1 MGQEG
6 EFSWTEHVY
15 RKKAAESPAQPS
27 GSRPPSW
34 LSSLPP
40 TWACAAGISSGW
52 CSASDIILPNVT
64 AAGLD
69 LSGMTQ
75 AEAEQAINE
84 NLSVAQQAGSGWAV
98 DLSCDGYIGTL
109 DGSSFQVDAASL
121 AQASLSVGRGSFF
134 TGGAPYL
141 RHLFGAAQ
149 DLGADQ
155 VQLTEAGRTEL
166 ERQLQAA
173 DSALGSGGSED
184 GYTADLEAGTLTLV
198 KGHTHRSVDRQG
210 AEEAVKSAYAQ
221 LLAQGQADTVQL
233 PILDS
238 APQEPD
244 FQAIHG
250 ELYAEAANA
259 AIDPD
264 TCEVLPHTV
273 GVDFDTAQAQRLFQ
287 QAQEGETVEVPLT
300 VTQPDITQE
309 ILADRLFADLLGQG
323 TSQVS
328 GSPNRK
334 FNVKL
339 SAEACNGVILMPGE
353 EFSYNNTTGSRSADK
368 GYLPAPV
375 YSGGA
380 SVDETGGGICQ
391 TSSTIYYAV
400 LHTTLEIVERHAH
413 MYSVG
418 YVPDGM
424 DATVYFGLSDFRFKN
439 NTDYPVKIVTESYDK
454 NGLRYLTVKLYGTN
468 VDGRYAVPERTQF
481 DFVSPT
487 TQYRA
492 DESIPQGTTKVDA
505 KQNAYTGRSARAWRV
520 IYEKDGTLVEKQDL
534 GVSTYK
540 MRPTTILYNP
550 ADGDPSTW
558 VDGVPPKPGAQP
570 GTGAETG
577 AGTSTG
583 TQTGTESGGGTGGEP
598 AAGTGTDS
606 ETSAGE
612 SGSSSSAPTEDIP
625 DTGDGAADGPAQSSP
640 EEDHYGYEIPAGKLP
655 PGY

>member
-1 MGQEG
+1 MDGARVQ
-6 EFSWTEHVY
+6 
-15 RKKAAESPAQPS
+15 KKSGGKPGPAVWVPAAILAV
-27 GSRPPSW
+27 
-34 LSSLPP
+34 LL
-40 TWACAAGISSGW
+40 AAYLGLCGW
-52 CSASDIILPNVT
+52 VSASDTILPNVT

-98 DLSCDGYIGTL
+98 GLSCDGYIGTL

-134 TGGAPYL
+134 TGGAQYL

-328 GSPNRK
+328 GSSNRK

-625 DTGDGAADGPAQSSP
+625 APDTGDGAADGPAQSSP
-640 EEDHYGYEIPAGKLP
+640 EDDHYGYEIPAGELP

>member
-1 MGQEG
+1 MDGARVQ
-6 EFSWTEHVY
+6 
-15 RKKAAESPAQPS
+15 KKSGGKPGPAVWVPAAILAV
-27 GSRPPSW
+27 
-34 LSSLPP
+34 LL
-40 TWACAAGISSGW
+40 AAYLGLCGW
-52 CSASDIILPNVT
+52 VSASDIILPNVT

-134 TGGAPYL
+134 TGGAQYL

-273 GVDFDTAQAQRLFQ
+273 GVDTAQAQRLFQ

-328 GSPNRK
+328 GSSNRK

-558 VDGVPPKPGAQP
+558 VDGVPPKSGAQP
-570 GTGAETG
+570 GTE
-577 AGTSTG
+577 
-583 TQTGTESGGGTGGEP
+583 TGTESGGGTGGEP
-598 AAGTGTDS
+598 AVGTGTDS

-612 SGSSSSAPTEDIP
+612 SGSSSSAPTEDIPAP

-640 EEDHYGYEIPAGKLP
+640 EEDHYGYEIPAGELP

>member
-1 MGQEG
+1 M
-6 EFSWTEHVY
+6 
-15 RKKAAESPAQPS
+15 
-27 GSRPPSW
+27 
-34 LSSLPP
+34 
-40 TWACAAGISSGW
+40 
-52 CSASDIILPNVT
+52 
-64 AAGLD
+64 
-69 LSGMTQ
+69 
-75 AEAEQAINE
+75 
-84 NLSVAQQAGSGWAV
+84 
-98 DLSCDGYIGTL
+98 
-109 DGSSFQVDAASL
+109 
-121 AQASLSVGRGSFF
+121 
-134 TGGAPYL
+134 
-141 RHLFGAAQ
+141 
-149 DLGADQ
+149 
-155 VQLTEAGRTEL
+155 
-166 ERQLQAA
+166 
-173 DSALGSGGSED
+173 
-184 GYTADLEAGTLTLV
+184 EAGTLTLV

-250 ELYAEAANA
+250 ELYAEVANA
-259 AIDPD
+259 VIDPD

-328 GSPNRK
+328 GSSNRK

-558 VDGVPPKPGAQP
+558 VDGVPPSPAPSPGQRPGPAPALGRRPEQSPGEAPAVSLPSAQELTARRLP
-570 GTGAETG
+570 GSPAAAPPLPRRISPRPTQGTGRLTAPLSPPRRTTTTG
-577 AGTSTG
+577 MRS
-583 TQTGTESGGGTGGEP
+583 P
-598 AAGTGTDS
+598 
-606 ETSAGE
+606 AGE
-612 SGSSSSAPTEDIP
+612 
-625 DTGDGAADGPAQSSP
+625 
-640 EEDHYGYEIPAGKLP
+640 LP

>member
-1 MGQEG
+1 MDGARVQ
-6 EFSWTEHVY
+6 
-15 RKKAAESPAQPS
+15 KKSGGKPGPAVWVPAAILAV
-27 GSRPPSW
+27 
-34 LSSLPP
+34 LL
-40 TWACAAGISSGW
+40 AAYLGLCGW
-52 CSASDIILPNVT
+52 VSASDIILPNVT

-98 DLSCDGYIGTL
+98 GLSCDGYIGTL

-134 TGGAPYL
+134 TGGAQYL

-328 GSPNRK
+328 GSSNRK

-625 DTGDGAADGPAQSSP
+625 APDTGDGAADGPAQSSP
-640 EEDHYGYEIPAGKLP
+640 EEDHYGYEIPAGELP

>member
-1 MGQEG
+1 MDGARVQ
-6 EFSWTEHVY
+6 
-15 RKKAAESPAQPS
+15 KKSGGKPGPAVWVPAAILAV
-27 GSRPPSW
+27 
-34 LSSLPP
+34 LL
-40 TWACAAGISSGW
+40 AAYLGLCGW
-52 CSASDIILPNVT
+52 VSASDIILPNVT

-134 TGGAPYL
+134 TGGAQYL

-328 GSPNRK
+328 GSSNRK

-400 LHTTLEIVERHAH
+400 LHTTLEVVERHDHQFA
-413 MYSVG
+413 VG

-424 DATVYFGLSDFRFKN
+424 DATVYYGSLDYRFEN
-439 NTDYPVKIVTESYDK
+439 DTDYPVKIVTESYDK

-625 DTGDGAADGPAQSSP
+625 APDTGDGAADGPAQSSP

>member
-1 MGQEG
+1 MDGARVQ
-6 EFSWTEHVY
+6 
-15 RKKAAESPAQPS
+15 KKSGGKPGPAVWVPAAILAV
-27 GSRPPSW
+27 
-34 LSSLPP
+34 LL
-40 TWACAAGISSGW
+40 AAYLGLCGW
-52 CSASDIILPNVT
+52 VSASDIILPNVT

-134 TGGAPYL
+134 TGGAQYL

-184 GYTADLEAGTLTLV
+184 GYTADLEAVTLTLV

-328 GSPNRK
+328 GSSNRK

-625 DTGDGAADGPAQSSP
+625 APDTGDGAADGPAQSSP

>member
-1 MGQEG
+1 MDGARVQ
-6 EFSWTEHVY
+6 
-15 RKKAAESPAQPS
+15 KKSGGKPGPAVWVPAAILAV
-27 GSRPPSW
+27 
-34 LSSLPP
+34 LL
-40 TWACAAGISSGW
+40 AAYLGLCGW
-52 CSASDIILPNVT
+52 VSASDIILPNVT

-134 TGGAPYL
+134 TGGAQYL

-328 GSPNRK
+328 GSSNRK

-606 ETSAGE
+606 ETSARE
-612 SGSSSSAPTEDIP
+612 SGSSSSAPTEDIPAP

>member
-1 MGQEG
+1 MDGARVQ
-6 EFSWTEHVY
+6 
-15 RKKAAESPAQPS
+15 KKSGGKPGPAVWVPAAILAV
-27 GSRPPSW
+27 
-34 LSSLPP
+34 LL
-40 TWACAAGISSGW
+40 AAYLGLCGW
-52 CSASDIILPNVT
+52 VSASDTILPNVT

-84 NLSVAQQAGSGWAV
+84 NLSGWAV
-98 DLSCDGYIGTL
+98 GLSCDGYIGTL

-134 TGGAPYL
+134 TGGAQYL

-328 GSPNRK
+328 GSSNRK

-558 VDGVPPKPGAQP
+558 VDGVPPKPGTQP
-570 GTGAETG
+570 GTE
-577 AGTSTG
+577 
-583 TQTGTESGGGTGGEP
+583 TGTESGGGTGGEP
-598 AAGTGTDS
+598 AVGTGTDS

-612 SGSSSSAPTEDIP
+612 SGSSSSAPTEDIPAP

-640 EEDHYGYEIPAGKLP
+640 EEDHYGYEIPAGELP

>member
-1 MGQEG
+1 MDGARVQ
-6 EFSWTEHVY
+6 
-15 RKKAAESPAQPS
+15 KKSGGKPGPAVWVPAAILAV
-27 GSRPPSW
+27 
-34 LSSLPP
+34 LL
-40 TWACAAGISSGW
+40 AAYLGLCGW
-52 CSASDIILPNVT
+52 VSASDTILPNVT

-98 DLSCDGYIGTL
+98 GLSCDGYIGTL

-134 TGGAPYL
+134 TGGAQYL

-149 DLGADQ
+149 DRGADQ

-328 GSPNRK
+328 GSSNRK

-558 VDGVPPKPGAQP
+558 VDGVPPKPGTQP
-570 GTGAETG
+570 GTETG
-577 AGTSTG
+577 AGTGTG

-598 AAGTGTDS
+598 AVGTGTDS

-625 DTGDGAADGPAQSSP
+625 APDTGDGAADGPAQSSP
-640 EEDHYGYEIPAGKLP
+640 GDDHYGYEIPAGELP

>member
-1 MGQEG
+1 MDGARVQ
-6 EFSWTEHVY
+6 
-15 RKKAAESPAQPS
+15 KKSGGKPGPAVWVPAAILAV
-27 GSRPPSW
+27 
-34 LSSLPP
+34 LL
-40 TWACAAGISSGW
+40 AAYLGLCGW
-52 CSASDIILPNVT
+52 VSASDTILPNVT

-98 DLSCDGYIGTL
+98 GLSCDGYIGTL

-134 TGGAPYL
+134 TGGAQYL

-323 TSQVS
+323 IASLLSGVTNGYIIGFVFYVVGFLMTSLLYNRAVS
-328 GSPNRK
+328 TVLIPLVVITCSSIGCDPRGPIIL
-334 FNVKL
+334 VAL
-339 SAEACNGVILMPGE
+339 STMSSLVTPMATAVVPMAMNAGGYSAKTCLKVGLIPGVV
-353 EFSYNNTTGSRSADK
+353 R
-368 GYLPAPV
+368 
-375 YSGGA
+375 
-380 SVDETGGGICQ
+380 GI
-391 TSSTIYYAV
+391 V
-400 LHTTLEIVERHAH
+400 
-413 MYSVG
+413 
-418 YVPDGM
+418 
-424 DATVYFGLSDFRFKN
+424 
-439 NTDYPVKIVTESYDK
+439 
-454 NGLRYLTVKLYGTN
+454 
-468 VDGRYAVPERTQF
+468 
-481 DFVSPT
+481 
-487 TQYRA
+487 
-492 DESIPQGTTKVDA
+492 
-505 KQNAYTGRSARAWRV
+505 
-520 IYEKDGTLVEKQDL
+520 GTLIAM
-534 GVSTYK
+534 T
-540 MRPTTILYNP
+540 LYP
-550 ADGDPSTW
+550 M
-558 VDGVPPKPGAQP
+558 
-570 GTGAETG
+570 
-577 AGTSTG
+577 
-583 TQTGTESGGGTGGEP
+583 
-598 AAGTGTDS
+598 
-606 ETSAGE
+606 
-612 SGSSSSAPTEDIP
+612 
-625 DTGDGAADGPAQSSP
+625 
-640 EEDHYGYEIPAGKLP
+640 
-655 PGY
+655 

>member
-1 MGQEG
+1 MDGARVQ
-6 EFSWTEHVY
+6 
-15 RKKAAESPAQPS
+15 KKSGGKPGPAVWVPAAILAV
-27 GSRPPSW
+27 
-34 LSSLPP
+34 LL
-40 TWACAAGISSGW
+40 AAYLGLCGW
-52 CSASDIILPNVT
+52 VSASDIILPNVT

-134 TGGAPYL
+134 TGGAQYL

-287 QAQEGETVEVPLT
+287 QAQEGETVEVPRT

-328 GSPNRK
+328 GSSNRK

-625 DTGDGAADGPAQSSP
+625 APDTGDGAADGPAQSSP

>member
-1 MGQEG
+1 MDGARVQ
-6 EFSWTEHVY
+6 
-15 RKKAAESPAQPS
+15 KKSGGKPGPAVWVPAAILAV
-27 GSRPPSW
+27 
-34 LSSLPP
+34 LL
-40 TWACAAGISSGW
+40 AAYLGLCGW
-52 CSASDIILPNVT
+52 VSASDTILPNVT

-75 AEAEQAINE
+75 VEAEQAINE

-98 DLSCDGYIGTL
+98 GLSCDGYIGTL

-134 TGGAPYL
+134 TGGAQYL

-328 GSPNRK
+328 GSSNRK

-625 DTGDGAADGPAQSSP
+625 APDTGDGAADGPAQSSP
-640 EEDHYGYEIPAGKLP
+640 EDDHYGYEIPAGELP

>member
-1 MGQEG
+1 MDGARVQ
-6 EFSWTEHVY
+6 
-15 RKKAAESPAQPS
+15 KKSGGKPGPAVWVPAAILAV
-27 GSRPPSW
+27 
-34 LSSLPP
+34 LL
-40 TWACAAGISSGW
+40 AAYLGLCGW
-52 CSASDIILPNVT
+52 VSASDTILPNVT

-98 DLSCDGYIGTL
+98 GLSCDGYIGTL
-109 DGSSFQVDAASL
+109 DGSSFQVDVASL

-134 TGGAPYL
+134 TGGAQYL

-328 GSPNRK
+328 GSSNRK

-625 DTGDGAADGPAQSSP
+625 APDTGDGAADGPAQSSP
-640 EEDHYGYEIPAGKLP
+640 EDDHYGYEIPAGELP

>member
-1 MGQEG
+1 MDGARVQ
-6 EFSWTEHVY
+6 
-15 RKKAAESPAQPS
+15 KKSGGKPGPAVWVPAAILAV
-27 GSRPPSW
+27 
-34 LSSLPP
+34 LL
-40 TWACAAGISSGW
+40 AAYLGLCGW
-52 CSASDIILPNVT
+52 VSASDIILPNVT

-134 TGGAPYL
+134 TGGAQYL

-328 GSPNRK
+328 GSSNRK

-625 DTGDGAADGPAQSSP
+625 APDTGDGAADGPAQSSP
-640 EEDHYGYEIPAGKLP
+640 EDDHYGYEIPAGELP

>member
-1 MGQEG
+1 MDGARVQ
-6 EFSWTEHVY
+6 
-15 RKKAAESPAQPS
+15 KKSGGKPGPAVWVPAAILAV
-27 GSRPPSW
+27 
-34 LSSLPP
+34 LL
-40 TWACAAGISSGW
+40 AAYLGLCGW
-52 CSASDIILPNVT
+52 VSASDTILPNVT

-84 NLSVAQQAGSGWAV
+84 NLSVAQQAGS
-98 DLSCDGYIGTL
+98 SCDGYIGTL

-134 TGGAPYL
+134 TGGAQYL

-328 GSPNRK
+328 GSSNRK

-558 VDGVPPKPGAQP
+558 VDGVPPKPGTQP
-570 GTGAETG
+570 GTETG
-577 AGTSTG
+577 AGTGTG

-598 AAGTGTDS
+598 AVGTGTDS

-625 DTGDGAADGPAQSSP
+625 APDTGDGAADGPAQSSP
-640 EEDHYGYEIPAGKLP
+640 GDDHYGYEIPAGELP

>member
-1 MGQEG
+1 MDGARVQ
-6 EFSWTEHVY
+6 
-15 RKKAAESPAQPS
+15 KKSGGKPGPAVWVPAAILAV
-27 GSRPPSW
+27 
-34 LSSLPP
+34 LL
-40 TWACAAGISSGW
+40 AAYLGLCGW
-52 CSASDIILPNVT
+52 VSASDTILPNVT

-98 DLSCDGYIGTL
+98 GLSCDGYIGTL

-134 TGGAPYL
+134 TGGAQYL

-328 GSPNRK
+328 GSSNRK

-625 DTGDGAADGPAQSSP
+625 APDTGDGAADGPAQSSP

>member
-1 MGQEG
+1 MDGARVQ
-6 EFSWTEHVY
+6 
-15 RKKAAESPAQPS
+15 KKSGGKPGPAVWVPAAILAV
-27 GSRPPSW
+27 
-34 LSSLPP
+34 LL
-40 TWACAAGISSGW
+40 AAYLGLCGW
-52 CSASDIILPNVT
+52 VSASDIILPNVT

-98 DLSCDGYIGTL
+98 GLSCDGYIGTL

-134 TGGAPYL
+134 TGGAQYL

-155 VQLTEAGRTEL
+155 VQLTEPGRTEL

-328 GSPNRK
+328 GSSNRK

-625 DTGDGAADGPAQSSP
+625 APDTGDGAADGPAQSSP
-640 EEDHYGYEIPAGKLP
+640 EEDHYGYEIPAGELP

>member
-1 MGQEG
+1 MDGARVQ
-6 EFSWTEHVY
+6 
-15 RKKAAESPAQPS
+15 KKSGGKPGPAVWVPAAILAV
-27 GSRPPSW
+27 
-34 LSSLPP
+34 LL
-40 TWACAAGISSGW
+40 AAYLGLCGW
-52 CSASDIILPNVT
+52 VSASDIILPNVT

-98 DLSCDGYIGTL
+98 GLSCDGYIGTL

-134 TGGAPYL
+134 TGGAQYL

-328 GSPNRK
+328 GSSNRK

-625 DTGDGAADGPAQSSP
+625 APDTGDGAADGPAQSSP

>member
-1 MGQEG
+1 MDGARVQ
-6 EFSWTEHVY
+6 
-15 RKKAAESPAQPS
+15 KKSGGKPGPAVWVPAAILAV
-27 GSRPPSW
+27 
-34 LSSLPP
+34 LL
-40 TWACAAGISSGW
+40 AAYLGLCGW
-52 CSASDIILPNVT
+52 VSASDTILPNVT

-98 DLSCDGYIGTL
+98 GLSCDGYIGTL

-134 TGGAPYL
+134 TGGAQYL

-259 AIDPD
+259 AI
-264 TCEVLPHTV
+264 EVLPHTV

-328 GSPNRK
+328 GSSNRK

-625 DTGDGAADGPAQSSP
+625 APDTGDGAADGPAQSSP
-640 EEDHYGYEIPAGKLP
+640 EEDHYGYEIPAGELP

>member
-1 MGQEG
+1 MDGARVQ
-6 EFSWTEHVY
+6 
-15 RKKAAESPAQPS
+15 KKSGGKPGPAVWVPAAILAV
-27 GSRPPSW
+27 
-34 LSSLPP
+34 LL
-40 TWACAAGISSGW
+40 AAYLGLCGW
-52 CSASDIILPNVT
+52 VSASDTILPNVT

-134 TGGAPYL
+134 TGGAQYL

-328 GSPNRK
+328 GSSNRK

-339 SAEACNGVILMPGE
+339 SAETA
-353 EFSYNNTTGSRSADK
+353 
-368 GYLPAPV
+368 
-375 YSGGA
+375 
-380 SVDETGGGICQ
+380 
-391 TSSTIYYAV
+391 
-400 LHTTLEIVERHAH
+400 
-413 MYSVG
+413 
-418 YVPDGM
+418 
-424 DATVYFGLSDFRFKN
+424 
-439 NTDYPVKIVTESYDK
+439 
-454 NGLRYLTVKLYGTN
+454 
-468 VDGRYAVPERTQF
+468 
-481 DFVSPT
+481 
-487 TQYRA
+487 
-492 DESIPQGTTKVDA
+492 
-505 KQNAYTGRSARAWRV
+505 
-520 IYEKDGTLVEKQDL
+520 
-534 GVSTYK
+534 
-540 MRPTTILYNP
+540 
-550 ADGDPSTW
+550 
-558 VDGVPPKPGAQP
+558 
-570 GTGAETG
+570 
-577 AGTSTG
+577 
-583 TQTGTESGGGTGGEP
+583 
-598 AAGTGTDS
+598 
-606 ETSAGE
+606 
-612 SGSSSSAPTEDIP
+612 
-625 DTGDGAADGPAQSSP
+625 
-640 EEDHYGYEIPAGKLP
+640 
-655 PGY
+655 

>member
-1 MGQEG
+1 MDGARVQ
-6 EFSWTEHVY
+6 
-15 RKKAAESPAQPS
+15 KKSGGKPGPAVWVPAAILAV
-27 GSRPPSW
+27 
-34 LSSLPP
+34 LL
-40 TWACAAGISSGW
+40 AAYLGLCGW
-52 CSASDIILPNVT
+52 VSASDTILPNVT

-98 DLSCDGYIGTL
+98 GLSCDGYIGTL

-134 TGGAPYL
+134 TGGAQYL

-328 GSPNRK
+328 GSSNRK

-625 DTGDGAADGPAQSSP
+625 APDTGDGAADGPAQSSP
-640 EEDHYGYEIPAGKLP
+640 GDDHYGYEIPAGELP

>member
-1 MGQEG
+1 MDGARVQ
-6 EFSWTEHVY
+6 
-15 RKKAAESPAQPS
+15 KKSGGKPGPAVWVPAAILAV
-27 GSRPPSW
+27 
-34 LSSLPP
+34 LL
-40 TWACAAGISSGW
+40 AAYLGLCGW
-52 CSASDIILPNVT
+52 VSASDTILPNVT

-75 AEAEQAINE
+75 AEAEPALNE

-98 DLSCDGYIGTL
+98 GLSCDGYIGTL
-109 DGSSFQVDAASL
+109 DGSSFQVDVASL

-134 TGGAPYL
+134 TGGAQYL

-328 GSPNRK
+328 GSSNRK

-625 DTGDGAADGPAQSSP
+625 APDTGDGAADGPAQSSP
-640 EEDHYGYEIPAGKLP
+640 EEDHYGYEIPAGELP

>member
-1 MGQEG
+1 MDGARVQ
-6 EFSWTEHVY
+6 
-15 RKKAAESPAQPS
+15 KKSGGKPGPAVWVPAAILAV
-27 GSRPPSW
+27 
-34 LSSLPP
+34 LL
-40 TWACAAGISSGW
+40 AAYLGLCGW
-52 CSASDIILPNVT
+52 VSASDTILPNVT

-98 DLSCDGYIGTL
+98 GLSCDGYIGTL

-134 TGGAPYL
+134 TGGAQYL

-244 FQAIHG
+244 FEAIHG

-328 GSPNRK
+328 GSSNRK

-625 DTGDGAADGPAQSSP
+625 APDTGDGAADGPAQSSP
-640 EEDHYGYEIPAGKLP
+640 EEDHYGYEIPAGELP

>member
-1 MGQEG
+1 MDGARVQ
-6 EFSWTEHVY
+6 
-15 RKKAAESPAQPS
+15 KKSGGKPGPAVWVPAAILAV
-27 GSRPPSW
+27 
-34 LSSLPP
+34 LL
-40 TWACAAGISSGW
+40 AAYLGLCGW
-52 CSASDIILPNVT
+52 VSASDIILPNVT

-98 DLSCDGYIGTL
+98 GLSCDGYIGTL

-134 TGGAPYL
+134 TGGAQYL

-328 GSPNRK
+328 GSSNRK

-625 DTGDGAADGPAQSSP
+625 APDTGDGAADGPAQSSP
-640 EEDHYGYEIPAGKLP
+640 EDDHYGYEIPAGELP